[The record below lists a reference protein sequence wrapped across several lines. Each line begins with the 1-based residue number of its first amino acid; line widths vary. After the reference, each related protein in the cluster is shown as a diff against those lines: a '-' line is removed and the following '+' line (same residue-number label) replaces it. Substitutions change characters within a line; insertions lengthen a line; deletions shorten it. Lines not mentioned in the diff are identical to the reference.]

1 MKYMITFLFGGGIDA
16 SGDGYFGGFIT
27 GDIEPIIYTVVFL
40 LITSCIVYL
49 GVNKGIEL
57 SSKILMPLMIL
68 LVIGIS
74 LYSLTLHYTDENGV
88 TRTGME
94 GLKVL
99 VVPDMEGVTFQKI
112 LITLM
117 DAMGQLFYSLSVAMG
132 IMISYGSYV
141 SSDDN
146 LVRDI
151 NKIEVFDTVVAFLAG
166 VMIIPAVFVFMGRE
180 GMSASGPGLMFISIP
195 KVFASMGAAGAWI
208 GAIFFV
214 MAFFAALTSAVSMLE
229 AIVSSFID
237 RFKISRRRSIVY
249 EGILALAL
257 AVLVCLGYNVL
268 YFDVKLPNGINAQIL
283 DIMDYVSNN
292 VLMPLVAIGTC
303 ILIGWG

>member
-1 MKYMITFLFGGGIDA
+1 
-16 SGDGYFGGFIT
+16 
-27 GDIEPIIYTVVFL
+27 
-40 LITSCIVYL
+40 
-49 GVNKGIEL
+49 
-57 SSKILMPLMIL
+57 MPLMIL

-74 LYSLTLHYTDENGV
+74 LYSLTLHYTDEEGV

-99 VVPDMEGVTFQKI
+99 VVPDLEGVTFQKI

-146 LVRDI
+146 LVQDI

-195 KVFASMGAAGAWI
+195 KVFASMGAAGSWI

-249 EGILALAL
+249 EGILALVL

-268 YFDVKLPNGINAQIL
+268 YFEVQLPNGINAQIL

-303 ILIGWG
+303 ILIGWVLKPDVITDELTRNGETFSRRGLYVVMVRFVAPAMLIVLLLKSVGVI